1 MRRGSPGASSED
13 IMKRVDDLDVKYNVF
28 NASKDITKAILK
40 LEDCAFGED
49 DVRDAIKMALVA
61 THHEGLLDK

>member
-1 MRRGSPGASSED
+1 
-13 IMKRVDDLDVKYNVF
+13 MKRVDDLDVKYNVF